1 MKCGFVKKMC
11 SVVLAGVLSL
21 TAVSALANTATVEV
35 DGSVVNIMEKPVTTA
50 YTGTIDQ
57 INVRE
62 GSYVQQGDVIAA
74 LKTTKVY
81 ATEDGTV
88 RLFGSVGDSAS
99 MVTTH
104 YGAVA
109 YIEPAVNFTIS
120 ASTQN
125 AYDSEET
132 KTIHPGEKVYLRG
145 SNTLTHVGTGMVTQ
159 VSGTSFTVDVLESNL
174 ESGENVSV
182 YRDEAYTNSR
192 RIGRGSASRADYT
205 AYEGSGIIVAY
216 RVADGSQV
224 SKGDVLFETIEGE
237 FAGYQTD
244 LTQIKAAESGVI
256 NSLSASLGTSVTIG
270 DTLCT
275 LYPDEYMRVEAA
287 VNEESL
293 AAMPV
298 GSAVQVH
305 FTYVNGGEYTV
316 GGVVEQVSAA
326 GYTDEESES
335 DESFYKAIIRLDD
348 IAGVNYGMTVTVTN

>member
-1 MKCGFVKKMC
+1 MKYGFMRKMC
-11 SVVLAGVLSL
+11 SVVLAGMLSL
-21 TAVSALANTATVEV
+21 TCVSALANTATVEV
-35 DGSVVNIMEKPVTTA
+35 DGSIVNIMEKPVTTA
-50 YTGTIDQ
+50 YTGTINE

-62 GSYVQQGDVIAA
+62 GSYVQKGDVIAT
-74 LKTTKVY
+74 LKTAKVY

-109 YIEPAVNFTIS
+109 YVEPAVRFTIS
-120 ASTQN
+120 ASTRN
-125 AYDSEET
+125 AYDAEEN

-145 SNTLTHVGTGMVTQ
+145 NSTLTHVGTGVVTQ
-159 VSGTSFTVDVLESNL
+159 VSGSSFTVDVLDSNF
-174 ESGENVSV
+174 ESGESVNV
-182 YRDEAYTNSR
+182 YRDEAYTNTL
-192 RIGRGSASRADYT
+192 RIGRGSTSRSEYT

-216 RVADGSQV
+216 RVSDGNQV
-224 SKGDVLFETIEGE
+224 KKGDVLFETIEGE

-244 LTQIKAAESGVI
+244 LTAIKAAESGVI
-256 NSLSASLGTSVTIG
+256 NSLSASLGGSVTAG

-275 LYPDEYMRVEAA
+275 LYPDEYLRVEAA

-293 AAMPV
+293 ATMPV
-298 GSAVQVH
+298 GSTVQVH

-316 GGVVEQVSAA
+316 SGVVEQVSVV

-335 DESFYKAIIRLDD
+335 DESFYKAVIRPDD
-348 IAGVNYGMTVTVTN
+348 ITGVSYGMTVTVTN